1 MKWNSRTRCAIICL
15 GFVLLFSAFSFRL
28 IYLQMVKHDQYAGL
42 AAEKHVIKQ
51 PIFAERGTILDANN
65 EVLAH
70 NVPVETVVADAS
82 RLNDVQLTVDLVGD
96 ELKLPRGEVSEK
108 LHTDR
113 RYIVLKR
120 EVAKANADSLR
131 EKLRAKNL
139 RGIYFEQDATRI
151 YPNGLM
157 LCHVIGFTDFDHK
170 GIQGVEG
177 SLDEYLRGQD
187 GYRYIEHNRA
197 GQEIVLY
204 RGQERA
210 PRNGYQVHLTVD
222 LNLQNI
228 VENEIDAAM
237 REFSP
242 KKATIILM
250 RPQTGEILAIAN
262 RPAFDLNKR
271 SEAKPE
277 QMKNRA
283 ICDMMEPG
291 STFKIVTAA
300 AALNEHKF
308 SLDSYIFCENG
319 VWNYGG
325 TPLHDHAAFKDLS
338 VKDILVKSSNIGAAK
353 LAVSLGDQKFYEYIR
368 RFGFGERTGVE
379 LPGEIPGLIRSPNS
393 WSKISITHIPM
404 GHEIGVTPLQMAT
417 AMCVIA
423 NGGKLM
429 TPRIVKSI
437 TTSDGK
443 TVSTLKSIVLR
454 QVISSQTANQIG
466 TALRG
471 VVSDRGTAAA
481 AAVPGFTIAGKT
493 GTAQKVG
500 PHGGYEK
507 GKEVVSFCGYLPAEN
522 PQFVGLV
529 VLDDAQ
535 TKPEQNYGGTVA
547 GPIFSRIAEKAAR
560 YLDLEPHEEI
570 RKAIP
575 VERVALTNSS
585 RH

>member
-1 MKWNSRTRCAIICL
+1 M
-15 GFVLLFSAFSFRL
+15 
-28 IYLQMVKHDQYAGL
+28 IYLQMIKHDEYAER

-51 PIFAERGTILDANN
+51 PIFAERGTILDAND

-82 RLNDVQLTVDLVGD
+82 RLNDVEATVDLVSN
-96 ELKLPRGEVSEK
+96 ELKLPRTEVSGK

-113 RYIVLKR
+113 RYIVLER

-131 EKLRAKNL
+131 QKLRTKNL

-151 YPNGLM
+151 YPNGAM
-157 LCHVIGFTDFDHK
+157 LCHVIGFTDFEHR

-210 PRNGYQVHLTVD
+210 PRNGYRVHLTVD

-237 REFSP
+237 REYAP
-242 KKATIILM
+242 KKAMIILM
-250 RPQTGEILAIAN
+250 RPQTGEILAMAN

-271 SEAKPE
+271 SDAKPE

-300 AALNEHKF
+300 AALNEHRF
-308 SLDSYIFCENG
+308 GLDSYIFCENG

-325 TPLHDHAAFKDLS
+325 TALHDHAAFKDLS

-353 LAVSLGDQKFYEYIR
+353 MAVSIGDQKFYEYIR

-379 LPGEIPGLIRSPNS
+379 LPGEIPGVIRSPQS
-393 WSKISITHIPM
+393 WSKISITRIPM

-417 AMCVIA
+417 AMSAIA

-437 TTSDGK
+437 TDSDGK
-443 TVSTLKSIVLR
+443 TISTLKPIVLR
-454 QVISSQTANQIG
+454 QVISPQTANQIG

-481 AAVPGFTIAGKT
+481 AAVPGFIIAGKT

-507 GKEVVSFCGYLPAEN
+507 GKEVVSFCGFLPADN

-547 GPIFSRIAEKAAR
+547 GPIFSHIAEKAAR

-575 VERVALTNSS
+575 VERVALTSRS

>member
-1 MKWNSRTRCAIICL
+1 MI
-15 GFVLLFSAFSFRL
+15 
-28 IYLQMVKHDQYAGL
+28 KHDQYAGL

-51 PIFAERGTILDANN
+51 PIFAERGVILDANN

-82 RLNDVQLTVDLVGD
+82 RLNDVDATVDLVSD

-113 RYIVLKR
+113 RYMVLKR
-120 EVAKANADSLR
+120 EVAKAITDSLR
-131 EKLRAKNL
+131 QKLRAKNL

-151 YPNGLM
+151 YPNGVM

-177 SLDEYLRGQD
+177 SLDEYLHGQD

-197 GQEIVLY
+197 GQELVLY

-237 REFSP
+237 REYSP

-250 RPQTGEILAIAN
+250 RPQTGEILAMAN
-262 RPAFDLNKR
+262 RPAFDVNKR
-271 SEAKPE
+271 SDAKPE

-308 SLDSYIFCENG
+308 GLDSYIFCENG
-319 VWNYGG
+319 MWNYGG
-325 TPLHDHAAFKDLS
+325 TPLHDHAAFRDLS

-353 LAVSLGDQKFYEYIR
+353 MAVTLGDQKFYEYIR
-368 RFGFGERTGVE
+368 RFGFGERTGIE
-379 LPGEIPGLIRSPNS
+379 LPGEIPGVIRSPSS
-393 WSKISITHIPM
+393 WSKISITRIPM
-404 GHEIGVTPLQMAT
+404 GHEIAVTPLQMTA
-417 AMCVIA
+417 AMCAIA

-443 TVSTLKSIVLR
+443 TISTLKPIALR
-454 QVISSQTANQIG
+454 QVISSQTATQIG

-535 TKPEQNYGGTVA
+535 TKPEQNYGGMVA

-570 RKAIP
+570 RKATP
-575 VERVALTNSS
+575 VERVALTSSS

>member
-1 MKWNSRTRCAIICL
+1 MKWNSRTRCALICL

-28 IYLQMVKHDQYAGL
+28 IYLQMIKHDQYAGL

-70 NVPVETVVADAS
+70 NVPVETIVADAS
-82 RLNDVQLTVDLVGD
+82 RLNEVDATVDLVSE
-96 ELKLPRGEVSEK
+96 ELKLPRGEVSDK
-108 LHTDR
+108 LHSDR

-131 EKLRAKNL
+131 QKLRAKNL

-157 LCHVIGFTDFDHK
+157 LCHVIGFTDFDHR

-177 SLDEYLRGQD
+177 SLDQYLRGQE

-210 PRNGYQVHLTVD
+210 PRDGYQVHLTVD

-237 REFSP
+237 GKYSP

-250 RPQTGEILAIAN
+250 RPQTGEILAMAN
-262 RPAFDLNKR
+262 RPAFDLNQR

-325 TPLHDHAAFKDLS
+325 TPLHDHAAFTDLS

-404 GHEIGVTPLQMAT
+404 GHEIRVTPLQMAT
-417 AMCVIA
+417 AMCAIA

-429 TPRIVKSI
+429 TPRIVKST

-443 TVSTLKSIVLR
+443 TVSTLKPIVLR
-454 QVISSQTANQIG
+454 QVISPQTANQIG